1 MLTKR
6 IFALI
11 LVLTLV
17 TMACGINLNLPLR
30 DVKTG
35 PTQTDEINVPNL
47 STPGAVANVSL
58 GFAAGKLSLTP
69 GAEGS
74 LVSGTAKYN
83 VKDLKPIVQVNGDQV
98 RIDTGDLNLEG
109 IPDFGNELVNEW
121 DLKLGSA
128 PMRLTINSG
137 AYEGSMDLGGLALQS
152 LEVSDGAAQV
162 NLQFSQP
169 NTVEMDTFQYKTGAS
184 SVELRGLANANF
196 SSMEFKSG
204 AGSYTL
210 DFSGELKRD
219 ASVNIDAGLSSFK
232 LIVPEGV
239 NAQLFY
245 DGGLTNVDVSGAW
258 EKSGNEYTQAGSG
271 PSLTINVTM
280 GAGDLNLSN
289 Q

>member
-83 VKDLKPIVQVNGDQV
+83 VEDLKPIVQVNGDQV

-162 NLQFSQP
+162 NLQFSRP